1 MKNFNRAAIAAL
13 LVTGAGAASAADLPR
28 YKAPPPPP
36 PPAFTWTGLYGG
48 VNIGYA
54 FGASSQE
61 TGGLSYISPGA
72 LAVVPFGSAWTTGQN
87 LQGVVGGG
95 QLGYNYQF
103 NPWLV
108 IGFETDIQAA
118 DIGSHGNAA
127 VGIAQALPI
136 GPHLQSVN
144 STKKVDWFG
153 TVRGRVGL
161 TLPSMPNL
169 MVYGTGGFAYGQV
182 VHNVGFADNY
192 TFVGAGLVGGGALG
206 HGYYDNTKVG
216 WAAGGG
222 LEWSPSMFP
231 SWSLKA
237 EYLYVDLG
245 NTRANSVPL
254 NGGVPAILGG
264 ALGPTMPLFAGTQN
278 SPTRIH
284 TVRAGVNWHFDPF
297 AAIAP
302 SSAAGALPSVKG
314 PPPAFVDSYQPF
326 QVRLKVAGVIPL
338 DGHGRV
344 YDQGSGYPGLG
355 SIGALSGLTGGNGQI
370 VGAST
375 NTSTAIIPML
385 DAAYFLT
392 KNWAIEAICCVTPH
406 HIQGTGTIASDFA
419 RAWLFPPSIM
429 AQYHFTNFGQFQPY
443 IGVGVNFTTFWN
455 TRVNND
461 VWGIPMGAG
470 STLAGLG
477 IAGVLSTFQYA
488 TVAPSWG
495 AVAQAGFDYML
506 NDHWGVN
513 VDFKYMGLHPMV
525 HSTVAAFVPG
535 APALGAIYIPVKV
548 SLPINPI
555 VISGGLT
562 YRFGGSLLSPLF

>member
-1 MKNFNRAAIAAL
+1 MKYFNCAAIAAL
-13 LVTGAGAASAADLPR
+13 LVAGAGAASAADLPR

-54 FGASSQE
+54 FGASSSE

-127 VGIAQALPI
+127 VGIADAI

-182 VHNVGFADNY
+182 VNNVGFADNY
-192 TFVGAGLVGGGALG
+192 TFAGAAFVGGGALG

-231 SWSLKA
+231 AWSLKA

-254 NGGVPAILGG
+254 NGGAP
-264 ALGPTMPLFAGTQN
+264 ALGLPFGLTTPILSATQS
-278 SPTRIH
+278 SPTRFH
-284 TVRAGVNWHFDPF
+284 TVRAGINWHFDPF
-297 AAIAP
+297 AAVEP
-302 SSAAGALPSVKG
+302 SSPSGALPSVKG

-326 QVRLKVAGVIPL
+326 QVRLKVAGVVPL
-338 DGHGRV
+338 DGHGTV
-344 YDQGSGYPGLG
+344 FDSGAGHPALG
-355 SIGALSGLTGGNGQI
+355 SIGVRSGLTGANGVI
-370 VGAST
+370 AGAST

-406 HIQGTGTIASDFA
+406 HIQGTGTISSDFA
-419 RAWLFPPSIM
+419 RAWLFPPSVM
-429 AQYHFTNFGQFQPY
+429 VQYHATNFGAFQPY
-443 IGVGVNFTTFWN
+443 LGVGLNFTTFWN

-461 VWGIPMGAG
+461 VWGIPTAPGSFF
-470 STLAGLG
+470 STLG
-477 IAGVLSTFQYA
+477 IPAVLSTFQYA
-488 TVAPSWG
+488 TVS
-495 AVAQAGFDYML
+495 L
-506 NDHWGVN
+506 
-513 VDFKYMGLHPMV
+513 
-525 HSTVAAFVPG
+525 PG
-535 APALGAIYIPVKV
+535 AWLDRPASTICSTIIGV
-548 SLPINPI
+548 
-555 VISGGLT
+555 
-562 YRFGGSLLSPLF
+562 

>member
-1 MKNFNRAAIAAL
+1 MRAPQPNFASAAVALPKFYSNVTGTSALVVDRRTAEFNPGVPIKYFVRGVIAAL
-13 LVTGAGAASAADLPR
+13 MVGSAGAAASAADLPH
-28 YKAPPPPP
+28 YKAPPAPP

-61 TGGLSYISPGA
+61 TGGLSYISAGA
-72 LAVVPFGSAWTTGQN
+72 LGVAPFGSAWTTGQN

-108 IGFETDIQAA
+108 LGAEADIQAA

-127 VGIAQALPI
+127 VGIADAI

-192 TFVGAGLVGGGALG
+192 DLRGRCAAALFGGGALG
-206 HGYYDNTKVG
+206 HGYYDDTKVG
-216 WAAGGG
+216 RAAGGG

-231 SWSLKA
+231 AWSLKA

-264 ALGPTMPLFAGTQN
+264 AQAYNAGVRSDAELADPLSYGSRGRELALRPLRGCSAGERDSRSAVDQGTPAGLRGQLSAVSGPLEGRRRHAVGRPWRGLRLGPA
-278 SPTRIH
+278 S
-284 TVRAGVNWHFDPF
+284 
-297 AAIAP
+297 
-302 SSAAGALPSVKG
+302 
-314 PPPAFVDSYQPF
+314 
-326 QVRLKVAGVIPL
+326 
-338 DGHGRV
+338 
-344 YDQGSGYPGLG
+344 YPGLG
-355 SIGALSGLTGGNGQI
+355 SIGVLSGLTGGNGLI
-370 VGAST
+370 AGAST
-375 NTSTAIIPML
+375 NTSTSIIPML

-392 KNWAIEAICCVTPH
+392 KNWAIRSDLLRRA
-406 HIQGTGTIASDFA
+406 ASHSGHRHD
-419 RAWLFPPSIM
+419 RQRLRP
-429 AQYHFTNFGQFQPY
+429 
-443 IGVGVNFTTFWN
+443 
-455 TRVNND
+455 R
-461 VWGIPMGAG
+461 
-470 STLAGLG
+470 LA
-477 IAGVLSTFQYA
+477 SRR
-488 TVAPSWG
+488 PSWR
-495 AVAQAGFDYML
+495 
-506 NDHWGVN
+506 NIISPISTPCS
-513 VDFKYMGLHPMV
+513 PM
-525 HSTVAAFVPG
+525 SASA
-535 APALGAIYIPVKV
+535 
-548 SLPINPI
+548 
-555 VISGGLT
+555 
-562 YRFGGSLLSPLF
+562 